1 MSTIRELRRQVQE
14 VVADFSTRRVLIV
27 ENHGGKLI
35 ERSTGMVVPV
45 SVARGGTVRTVCLN
59 RGLIAAPPLQCHS
72 GPSLKIAEPPPE
84 GSLARLWCLAG
95 GMACPRHENGF
106 RALPWCPGSAYFA
119 WAAFTAMESKDRW
132 IREAGKIWS
141 FSIHMQDLHWQ
152 AEQRRSADHL
162 AGWQQRYAGG
172 LKAGP
177 PALASAE
184 VPELPGQS
192 YAIGQAD
199 SQWSAPGGLMHPE
212 VQALRRR
219 AKERAAL
226 GLDVWRDRFKPPAS
240 AQRMKSAH
248 FEQS

>member
-1 MSTIRELRRQVQE
+1 M
-14 VVADFSTRRVLIV
+14 VADWSSRKLLIV
-27 ENHGGKLI
+27 EDRDGQLV
-35 ERSTGMVVPV
+35 ERSTGLVVPAA
-45 SVARGGTVRTVCLN
+45 VARSGQVRSICVN
-59 RGLIAAPPLQCHS
+59 RGLIPAPPLQCHA

-106 RALPWCPGSAYFA
+106 RALPWCSESGYHR
-119 WAAFTAMESKDRW
+119 WAAFEAMESRDSW

-141 FSIHMQDLHWQ
+141 YGIYLQDLHWQ

-172 LKAGP
+172 LVSGP

-184 VPELPGQS
+184 PELASSS
-192 YAIGQAD
+192 YAISQAD
-199 SQWSAPGGLMHPE
+199 SQWSAPGGLLNPE

-219 AKERAAL
+219 QRERAAL
-226 GLDVWRDRFKPPAS
+226 GLAPD
-240 AQRMKSAH
+240 
-248 FEQS
+248 